1 VEESKMPVMEKK
13 STSKFARR
21 FEMTGSGMTTLAKA
35 RVETP
40 STESES
46 QKASP

>member
-1 VEESKMPVMEKK
+1 
-13 STSKFARR
+13 
-21 FEMTGSGMTTLAKA
+21 MTGSGMTTLQNA

-46 QKASP
+46 QKASPQMDMSLDKKNLHAGDAN